1 MAFCLDKLT
10 AVKITEEYG
19 TPVYVYDEQTL
30 RARCRDLVDSFCGRV
45 KPSFSVKSNTN
56 ISLLKIIKEEGLGA
70 DAMSPGEIFLLE
82 KAGFSPQEI
91 FYISNNVSAEEMR
104 FAADRGILV
113 SIDSLS
119 QLETYGEVNPGGKV
133 AVRFNPGLG
142 AGHCDKV
149 VTGGKKTKFGV
160 QAEFWSQVKDITAK
174 YNLKLVGINQHIGS
188 LFLEPDQYVNSA
200 KNLLELIAEHF
211 PGLEFIDFG
220 GGFGIPYEP
229 DEQRLDFAKL
239 TELLFPVLDSFI
251 ERYDN
256 KEVHFKCEPGRY
268 PVAECGA
275 VIGKVHSVKNNYGKN
290 YVGTDIGFNVLM
302 RPVLYD
308 SYHKVEAI
316 SLGTDG
322 EFVEGKVTVVGNICE
337 SGDIIA
343 QDRNIGRVGVGDLVV
358 VSDAG
363 AYGYSMA
370 SNYNCRLRPAEVLIK
385 EDGSYVLIRKA
396 DTLESLMFNFQI

>member
-1 MAFCLDKLT
+1 MSFCLDKSI
-10 AVKITEEYG
+10 AVQIIEEYG
-19 TPVYVYDEQTL
+19 APVYVYDERTL
-30 RARCRDLVDSFCGRV
+30 RARCRDLVNSFCGRV

-70 DAMSPGEIFLLE
+70 DAMSPGEIFLVE
-82 KAGFSPQEI
+82 ESGFEPHEI
-91 FYISNNVSAEEMR
+91 FYISNNVSAEEML
-104 FAADRGILV
+104 FAVKKGILV
-113 SIDSLS
+113 SVDSVS
-119 QLETYGEVNPGGKV
+119 QLKTYGEINPGGRV

-160 QAEFWSQVKDITAK
+160 QAEFWPQIKEITAR
-174 YNLKLVGINQHIGS
+174 YGLTLVGINQHIGS

-200 KNLLELIAEHF
+200 KNLLDLIAEHF

-229 DEQRLDFAKL
+229 GENRLDFAKL

-256 KEVHFKCEPGRY
+256 KNVHFKCEPGRY
-268 PVAECGA
+268 PVAECGS
-275 VIGKVHSVKNNYGKN
+275 VIGRVHSVKDNYGKN

-308 SYHKVEAI
+308 SYHKVDVI
-316 SLGTDG
+316 SLGG
-322 EFVEGKVTVVGNICE
+322 EGDFVEGDVTVVGNICE

-343 QDRNIGRVGVGDLVV
+343 QDRNIGRVAIGDLVV

-396 DTLESLMFNFQI
+396 DTLASLMSNF